1 MYEVVNGI
9 TVGDKYFAE
18 GEIVDN
24 KSSATKK
31 YQMAY

>member
-18 GEIVDN
+18 GEIKKVSNGLLN
-24 KSSATKK
+24 KVCLSR
-31 YQMAY
+31 